1 MFVVPYVITITFH
14 PALNLDRIIIQRSYV
29 HSIDQLTSLNYF
41 SDDQMK
47 FNNLEIIRQL
57 KDIAIDVS
65 KRKCKNMMGQMFCI
79 KTVLVKKTLLA
90 WFNKKYKSQFV
101 ELSSFSKMIYEEK
114 NPINW
119 RSDKC
124 IICNMPLRVEPTSY
138 LTIDEKMT

>member
-47 FNNLEIIRQL
+47 FINLEIIRQL
-57 KDIAIDVS
+57 KNIATDVS
-65 KRKCKNMMGQMFCI
+65 KRTCKNMMGQIFCI
-79 KTVLVKKTLLA
+79 ETVLVKKTLLA